1 MKEIINFMSNHCSKE
16 EFIEMIKDTDACPG
30 FFSLIGDPTGCLNK
44 KGCER
49 CWEQALKDI
58 NFLEEEETEVIYQ
71 IGDNKIYTAVDN
83 KLTEEC
89 IIDKKSMKEKKYSF
103 LDIERLEAELK
114 RINTSRG
121 IAGIEMVERMLKEVK
136 EDVNRREN

>member
-16 EFIEMIKDTDACPG
+16 ELIEMIKDTDACPG
-30 FFSLIGDPTGCLNK
+30 FFSLIGDPTECINK

-49 CWEQALKDI
+49 CWEYALKDI
-58 NFLEEEETEVIYQ
+58 KFLEEEETEVIYQ

-83 KLTEEC
+83 KLTEKTTSE
-89 IIDKKSMKEKKYSF
+89 KLRKEKKYSF

-114 RINTSRG
+114 RVNASG
-121 IAGIEMVERMLKEVK
+121 SVAGIEMVEKMLKEVK

>member
-30 FFSLIGDPTGCLNK
+30 FFSLIGDPTECINK
-44 KGCER
+44 KSCER

-58 NFLEEEETEVIYQ
+58 KFLEEEETEVIYQ
-71 IGDNKIYTAVDN
+71 IGDNKI
-83 KLTEEC
+83 TE
-89 IIDKKSMKEKKYSF
+89 KSEKPKREKKYSF

-114 RINTSRG
+114 RVNTSG
-121 IAGIEMVERMLKEVK
+121 SIAGIEMVEKMLKEVK

>member
-1 MKEIINFMSNHCSKE
+1 MKEIINFISNHCSKE

-44 KGCER
+44 KGCES

-58 NFLEEEETEVIYQ
+58 KFLEEEETEVIYQ

-83 KLTEEC
+83 KLTEKTTS
-89 IIDKKSMKEKKYSF
+89 KKLRKEKKYSF
-103 LDIERLEAELK
+103 LDVERLEAELK
-114 RINTSRG
+114 RINTSG
-121 IAGIEMVERMLKEVK
+121 SIAGIEMVEKMLKEVR
-136 EDVNRREN
+136 EDVNRGKN

>member
-1 MKEIINFMSNHCSKE
+1 MKEIINFMSNHCSRE
-16 EFIEMIKDTDACPG
+16 EFVEMIKDIDTCPG
-30 FFSLIGDPTGCLNK
+30 FFSLIGDPTGWLNIT
-44 KGCER
+44 GCER

-58 NFLEEEETEVIYQ
+58 KFLEEEETEVIYQ

-83 KLTEEC
+83 KLTE
-89 IIDKKSMKEKKYSF
+89 KSEKPKKEKKYNF

-114 RINTSRG
+114 RVNTSG
-121 IAGIEMVERMLKEVK
+121 SIAGIEMVEKMLKEVK

>member
-83 KLTEEC
+83 KLTEKTTS
-89 IIDKKSMKEKKYSF
+89 KKLRKEKKYSF
-103 LDIERLEAELK
+103 LDVERLEAELK
-114 RINTSRG
+114 RINTSG
-121 IAGIEMVERMLKEVK
+121 SVAGIEMVEKMLKEVR
-136 EDVNRREN
+136 EDVNRGKN

>member
-1 MKEIINFMSNHCSKE
+1 MKEIINFMANHCSKE

-30 FFSLIGDPTGCLNK
+30 FFSLIGDPTECINK

-103 LDIERLEAELK
+103 LDIERLEAELR
-114 RINTSRG
+114 RINTSG
-121 IAGIEMVERMLKEVK
+121 STAGIEMVERMLKEVR
-136 EDVNRREN
+136 EDVNRGKN

>member
-30 FFSLIGDPTGCLNK
+30 FFSLIGDPTECINK

-58 NFLEEEETEVIYQ
+58 KFLEEEETEVIYQ

-83 KLTEEC
+83 KLTE
-89 IIDKKSMKEKKYSF
+89 KSTISEKQKKEKKYSF

-114 RINTSRG
+114 RVNASG
-121 IAGIEMVERMLKEVK
+121 SIAGIEMVEKMLKEVK

>member
-30 FFSLIGDPTGCLNK
+30 FFSLIGDPTECINK

-71 IGDNKIYTAVDN
+71 IGDDKIYTAVDN
-83 KLTEEC
+83 KITEKTTS
-89 IIDKKSMKEKKYSF
+89 KKLRKEKKYSF
-103 LDIERLEAELK
+103 LDVERLEAELK
-114 RINTSRG
+114 RINASG
-121 IAGIEMVERMLKEVK
+121 SIAGIEMVERMLKEVK
-136 EDVNRREN
+136 ENVNRREN

>member
-16 EFIEMIKDTDACPG
+16 EFIEMIKDTDVCPG

-58 NFLEEEETEVIYQ
+58 KFLEEEETEVIYQ

-83 KLTEEC
+83 KITE
-89 IIDKKSMKEKKYSF
+89 KSEKPKEEKKYSF
-103 LDIERLEAELK
+103 LDIERLESELK
-114 RINTSRG
+114 RINASG
-121 IAGIEMVERMLKEVK
+121 SIAGIEMVEKMLKEVK

>member
-44 KGCER
+44 KGCES
-49 CWEQALKDI
+49 CWEQALEDI
-58 NFLEEEETEVIYQ
+58 KFLEEEETEVIFQ

-83 KLTEEC
+83 KLTEKTTS
-89 IIDKKSMKEKKYSF
+89 KKLRKEKKYSF
-103 LDIERLEAELK
+103 LDVERLEAELK
-114 RINTSRG
+114 RVNASG
-121 IAGIEMVERMLKEVK
+121 SVAGIEMVEKMLKEVR
-136 EDVNRREN
+136 EDVNRGKN

>member
-44 KGCER
+44 KGCES

-58 NFLEEEETEVIYQ
+58 KFLEEEETEVIYQ
-71 IGDNKIYTAVDN
+71 IGDNKIYTAIDN
-83 KLTEEC
+83 KLTEKTTSE
-89 IIDKKSMKEKKYSF
+89 KLRKEKKYSF
-103 LDIERLEAELK
+103 LDVERLEAELK
-114 RINTSRG
+114 RVNASG
-121 IAGIEMVERMLKEVK
+121 SIAGIEMVEKMLKEVK

>member
-1 MKEIINFMSNHCSKE
+1 MKEIINFISNHCSKE

-44 KGCER
+44 KGCES

-58 NFLEEEETEVIYQ
+58 KFLEEEETEVIYQ

-83 KLTEEC
+83 KLTEKTTS
-89 IIDKKSMKEKKYSF
+89 KKLRKEKKYSF
-103 LDIERLEAELK
+103 LDVERLEAELK
-114 RINTSRG
+114 RINTSG
-121 IAGIEMVERMLKEVK
+121 SVAGIEMVEKMLKEVK
-136 EDVNRREN
+136 EDVNRGEN

>member
-44 KGCER
+44 KGCES

-83 KLTEEC
+83 KITE
-89 IIDKKSMKEKKYSF
+89 KSEKPKKEKKYSF
-103 LDIERLEAELK
+103 LDVQILETEIKRMNASGKTAEILEK
-114 RINTSRG
+114 
-121 IAGIEMVERMLKEVK
+121 MLKEVK
-136 EDVNRREN
+136 EDVNRGEN

>member
-1 MKEIINFMSNHCSKE
+1 MKEIINFMANHCSKE

-30 FFSLIGDPTGCLNK
+30 FFSLIGDPAECLNK

-49 CWEQALKDI
+49 CWEQAFKNI

-71 IGDNKIYTAVDN
+71 IGDNKIYTAIDN
-83 KLTEEC
+83 KITE
-89 IIDKKSMKEKKYSF
+89 KPKKEKKYNF

-114 RINTSRG
+114 RVNTSG
-121 IAGIEMVERMLKEVK
+121 SIAGIEMVERMLKEVK
-136 EDVNRREN
+136 ENVNRGEN

>member
-1 MKEIINFMSNHCSKE
+1 MKEVINFMSNHCSKG

-30 FFSLIGDPTGCLNK
+30 FFSLIGDPTECIIK

-58 NFLEEEETEVIYQ
+58 KFLEEEETEVIYQ

-83 KLTEEC
+83 KLTE
-89 IIDKKSMKEKKYSF
+89 KKRKTKE
-103 LDIERLEAELK
+103 R
-114 RINTSRG
+114 
-121 IAGIEMVERMLKEVK
+121 KEV
-136 EDVNRREN
+136 

>member
-30 FFSLIGDPTGCLNK
+30 FFSLIGDPTECINK
-44 KGCER
+44 KGCEK

-58 NFLEEEETEVIYQ
+58 SFLEEEETEVIYQ

-83 KLTEEC
+83 KLTEKGSEGEC
-89 IIDKKSMKEKKYSF
+89 
-103 LDIERLEAELK
+103 
-114 RINTSRG
+114 
-121 IAGIEMVERMLKEVK
+121 
-136 EDVNRREN
+136 

>member
-30 FFSLIGDPTGCLNK
+30 FFSLIGDPTECLNK

-49 CWEQALKDI
+49 CWEQALKNI
-58 NFLEEEETEVIYQ
+58 NFLEEEEETEVIYQ

-83 KLTEEC
+83 KITE
-89 IIDKKSMKEKKYSF
+89 KSEKPKKEKKYNF
-103 LDIERLEAELK
+103 LDVERLEAEFK
-114 RINTSRG
+114 RINDPG
-121 IAGIEMVERMLKEVK
+121 ITAKIEMVERMLKEM
-136 EDVNRREN
+136 EENVNRGEN

>member
-44 KGCER
+44 KGCES

-58 NFLEEEETEVIYQ
+58 KFLEEEETEVIYQ

-83 KLTEEC
+83 KLTEKTTS
-89 IIDKKSMKEKKYSF
+89 KKLRKEKKYSF
-103 LDIERLEAELK
+103 LDVERLEAELK
-114 RINTSRG
+114 RINTSG
-121 IAGIEMVERMLKEVK
+121 SIAEIEMVEKMLKEVR
-136 EDVNRREN
+136 EDVNRGKN

>member
-1 MKEIINFMSNHCSKE
+1 MKEVINFMANHCSKE

-44 KGCER
+44 KGCES

-58 NFLEEEETEVIYQ
+58 KFLEEEETEVIYQ

-83 KLTEEC
+83 KLTEKTTS
-89 IIDKKSMKEKKYSF
+89 KKLRKEKKYSF
-103 LDIERLEAELK
+103 LDVERLEAELK
-114 RINTSRG
+114 RINTSG
-121 IAGIEMVERMLKEVK
+121 SIAGIEMVEKMLKEVR
-136 EDVNRREN
+136 EDVNRGKN

>member
-44 KGCER
+44 KGCES

-71 IGDNKIYTAVDN
+71 IGNNKIYTAIDN
-83 KLTEEC
+83 KITE
-89 IIDKKSMKEKKYSF
+89 KSEKPKKEKKYNF

-114 RINTSRG
+114 RINTSG
-121 IAGIEMVERMLKEVK
+121 STTGIEMVEKMLKEVK
-136 EDVNRREN
+136 ENVNRREN

>member
-1 MKEIINFMSNHCSKE
+1 MKEIINFMANHCSKE

-83 KLTEEC
+83 KLTEKTTS
-89 IIDKKSMKEKKYSF
+89 KKLRKEKKYSF
-103 LDIERLEAELK
+103 LDVERLEAELK
-114 RINTSRG
+114 RINTSG
-121 IAGIEMVERMLKEVK
+121 SVAGIEMVEKMLKEVR
-136 EDVNRREN
+136 EDVNRGKN

>member
-1 MKEIINFMSNHCSKE
+1 MKEIINFMANHCSKE

-30 FFSLIGDPTGCLNK
+30 FFSLIGDPTECIIK

-58 NFLEEEETEVIYQ
+58 KFLEEEETEVIYQ

-83 KLTEEC
+83 KLTEKTTSE
-89 IIDKKSMKEKKYSF
+89 KLRKEKKYSF
-103 LDIERLEAELK
+103 LDIERLEAELR
-114 RINTSRG
+114 RINTSG
-121 IAGIEMVERMLKEVK
+121 SIAGIEMVEKILKEVN
-136 EDVNRREN
+136 EDVNRGKN

>member
-1 MKEIINFMSNHCSKE
+1 MKEVINFMSNHCSKE

-30 FFSLIGDPTGCLNK
+30 FFSLIGDSTGCLNK

-58 NFLEEEETEVIYQ
+58 KFLEEEETEVIYQ
-71 IGDNKIYTAVDN
+71 IGDNKIYTAIDN
-83 KLTEEC
+83 KLTEKTTSE
-89 IIDKKSMKEKKYSF
+89 KLRKEKKYSF
-103 LDIERLEAELK
+103 LDVERLEAELK
-114 RINTSRG
+114 RVNASG
-121 IAGIEMVERMLKEVK
+121 SIAGIEMVEKMLKEVK

>member
-30 FFSLIGDPTGCLNK
+30 FFSLIGDPTECINK

-58 NFLEEEETEVIYQ
+58 KFLEEEETEVIYQ
-71 IGDNKIYTAVDN
+71 IGNDKIYTAVDE
-83 KLTEEC
+83 KVIEEC
-89 IIDKKSMKEKKYSF
+89 TVTKEKEEKNYTF
-103 LDIERLEAELK
+103 LDVERLEAELK
-114 RINTSRG
+114 RINASG
-121 IAGIEMVERMLKEVK
+121 SIAGIEMVERMLKEVE
-136 EDVNRREN
+136 EDANRGKN